1 MTNFKNMNIVV
12 LAGGTSTE
20 RLISIISGT
29 GVCRALR
36 AKGHNAVLLDIFAG
50 DSTADSNDFFPAQY
64 DVDKASAYMSSF
76 NDSIPAMVKERRA
89 FFGPNV
95 LEMCSAADIVFM
107 ALHGANGEDGRVQA
121 TFDLMG
127 IRYTGAGYLS
137 SAMAMDKAI
146 TKNMYITGGVPTAKA
161 YFVERGVEVK
171 TPAEMGLKYPVVVK
185 PACGGSSVGITIA
198 KDETEFTASVKTAF
212 DLEPK
217 AVIEE
222 FLKGREFSVGVI
234 DGKALPVIEIAP
246 KEGFYDYENKY
257 KPGATVETCPAD
269 ITPEQT
275 ERMQR
280 HAEHAMEAL
289 GIEAYGRID
298 FIMDAEGNMISLEAN
313 TLPGMT
319 ATSLLPQEAA
329 QVGFGYED
337 LCEHLINVSLKKYN
351 A

>member
-1 MTNFKNMNIVV
+1 MNIVV

-20 RLISIISGT
+20 RLISIVSGT

-36 AKGHNAVLLDIFAG
+36 AKGHKAVLVDIFAG
-50 DSTADSNDFFPAQY
+50 VAEATRDEFFPAEY
-64 DVDKASAYMSSF
+64 DVDQASAYMSSF
-76 NDSIPAMVKERRA
+76 NDKIEQMQQERSA

-95 LEMCSAADIVFM
+95 LEMCQAADFVFM

-121 TFDLMG
+121 ALDLMG
-127 IRYTGAGYLS
+127 VQYTGAGYLS

-146 TKNMYITGGVPTAKA
+146 TKNMFIAGGVPTAKA
-161 YFVERGVEVK
+161 YFVERGTEVK
-171 TPAEMGLKYPVVVK
+171 TPAEQGLKYPVVIK

-198 KDETEFTASVKTAF
+198 KDDAEFKQSVKIAF

-217 AVIEE
+217 AVVEE

-246 KEGFYDYENKY
+246 KEGWYDYENKY
-257 KPGATVETCPAD
+257 KPGATIETCPAE
-269 ITPEQT
+269 ITEEQT
-275 ERMQR
+275 ARMQR
-280 HAEHAMEAL
+280 HAEQAMEAL

-298 FIMDAEGNMISLEAN
+298 FIMDPDGYMIALEAN

-319 ATSLLPQEAA
+319 AMSLLPQEAA
-329 QVGFGYED
+329 QVGYSYED
-337 LCEHLINVSLKKYN
+337 LCEHLIYVSKKKYN
-351 A
+351 K

>member
-1 MTNFKNMNIVV
+1 MNIVV

-20 RLISIISGT
+20 RLVSIISGT

-36 AKGHNAVLLDIFAG
+36 AKGHNAVLLDVFAG
-50 DSTADSNDFFPAQY
+50 DEGANKDDFFPAQY
-64 DVDKASAYMSSF
+64 DVDKASEYISGF
-76 NDSIPAMVKERRA
+76 NDSIPAMVKQRRS

-95 LEMCSAADIVFM
+95 IEMCAAAHIVFL

-121 TFDLMG
+121 AFDLMG

-146 TKNMYITGGVPTAKA
+146 TKNLFITGGVPTARA
-161 YFVERGVEVK
+161 FFIERGEMVI
-171 TPAEMGLKYPVVVK
+171 TPSQAGLNYPVVVK

-198 KDETEFTASVKTAF
+198 KNEDEYHASVKIAF

-217 AVIEE
+217 VVVEE
-222 FLKGREFSVGVI
+222 FLQGREFSVGVV

-257 KPGATVETCPAD
+257 KPGATIETCPAH

-275 ERMQR
+275 STMQH
-280 HAEHAMEAL
+280 HAVKAMEAL

-298 FIMDAEGNMISLEAN
+298 FIMAPNGYMIALEAN

-329 QVGFGYED
+329 QVGYSYEE
-337 LCEHLINVSLKKYN
+337 LCEYLINVSMKKYN
-351 A
+351 V

>member
-1 MTNFKNMNIVV
+1 MNIVV

-20 RLISIISGT
+20 RLISIVSGT
-29 GVCRALR
+29 NVCRALR
-36 AKGHNAVLLDIFAG
+36 ARGHNAVLLDVFAG
-50 DSTADSNDFFPAQY
+50 NADADVNDFFPVDY
-64 DVDKASAYMSSF
+64 DVDRASDYMSGF
-76 NDSIPAMVKERRA
+76 NGRIPAMVKERRE

-95 LEMCSAADIVFM
+95 IEMCTAADIVFL

-121 TFDLMG
+121 AFDLMG
-127 IRYTGAGYLS
+127 VRYTGAGYLS

-146 TKNMYITGGVPTAKA
+146 TKNMFLAAGVPTAKA
-161 YFVERGVEVK
+161 YFLERGEAVA
-171 TPAEMGLKYPVVVK
+171 TPAEAGLRYPVVVK

-198 KDETEFTASVKTAF
+198 GSDAEFAESVKVAF

-217 AVIEE
+217 VVVEE
-222 FLKGREFSVGVI
+222 FLKGREFSVGVV

-257 KPGATVETCPAD
+257 KPGATIETCPAE

-275 ERMQR
+275 LAMQR
-280 HAEHAMEAL
+280 NAEKAMEAL
-289 GIEAYGRID
+289 GIEAYGRVD
-298 FIMDAEGNMISLEAN
+298 FIMAPDGYMIALEAN

-329 QVGFGYED
+329 QVGYSYEE
-337 LCEHLINVSLKKYN
+337 LCDYLIEVSLKKYE

>member
-1 MTNFKNMNIVV
+1 MNIVV

-36 AKGHNAVLLDIFAG
+36 AKGHNAVLLDIFCG
-50 DSTADSNDFFPAQY
+50 DENALVSDFFPAQY

-76 NDSIPAMVKERRA
+76 NDKVESMARERKA

-95 LEMCSAADIVFM
+95 LEMCSKADVVFM

-121 TFDLMG
+121 ALDLMG
-127 IRYTGAGYLS
+127 VKYTGAGYLS
-137 SAMAMDKAI
+137 SAMAMDKTI
-146 TKNMYITGGVPTAKA
+146 TKNMFIAGGVPTAKA
-161 YFVERGVEVK
+161 YFIERGNAVE
-171 TPAEMGLKYPVVVK
+171 TPAQQGLRYPVVVK

-198 KDETEFTASVKTAF
+198 KDEEEFNQSVAIAF

-217 AVIEE
+217 AIVEE
-222 FLKGREFSVGVI
+222 FIKGREFSVGVI

-246 KEGFYDYENKY
+246 KNGWYDYKNKY
-257 KPGATVETCPAD
+257 EPGATVETCPAE
-269 ITPEQT
+269 ITDEQT
-275 ERMQR
+275 ARMQR
-280 HAEHAMEAL
+280 HAEQAMEAV

-298 FIMDAEGNMISLEAN
+298 FIMTEDGSMYALEAN

-329 QVGFGYED
+329 QVGIGYED
-337 LCEHLINVSLKKYN
+337 LCEHLIKVSLKKYN
-351 A
+351 R

>member
-1 MTNFKNMNIVV
+1 MNIVV

-36 AKGHNAVLLDIFAG
+36 AKGHKAILLDIFAG
-50 DSTADSNDFFPAQY
+50 DANADPDNYFPEEY
-64 DVDKASAYMSSF
+64 DVDKANAYISSF
-76 NDSIPAMVKERRA
+76 NDKVEQMAKERKK
-89 FFGPNV
+89 FFGPHV
-95 LEMCSAADIVFM
+95 IKMCTAADIVFL

-121 TFDLMG
+121 TFDLLG

-137 SAMAMDKAI
+137 SAMAMDKTT
-146 TKNMYITGGVPTAKA
+146 TKVMFIAGGVPTAKA
-161 YFVERGVEVK
+161 YFIERGEELK
-171 TPAEMGLKYPVVVK
+171 TPATQGLKYPVIVK

-198 KDETEFTASVKTAF
+198 KDEEEFKASAKVAF

-217 AVIEE
+217 ALVEE

-246 KEGFYDYENKY
+246 KEGWYDYENKY
-257 KPGATVETCPAD
+257 KPGATIETCPAQ
-269 ITPEQT
+269 ITEEQT
-275 ERMQR
+275 ARMQR
-280 HAEHAMEAL
+280 HAENAFAAL

-298 FIMDAEGNMISLEAN
+298 FIMDADGDMIALEAN

-329 QVGFGYED
+329 QVGYNYEE

>member
-1 MTNFKNMNIVV
+1 MNIVV

-36 AKGHNAVLLDIFAG
+36 AKGHRAVLIDIFAG
-50 DSTADSNDFFPAQY
+50 DENADKDNFFPADY
-64 DVDKASAYMSSF
+64 DVDKANAYISSF
-76 NDSIPAMVKERRA
+76 NDRIGQMVKERRS

-95 LEMCSAADIVFM
+95 LEICQAADIAFM

-127 IRYTGAGYLS
+127 IKYTGAGCLS
-137 SAMAMDKAI
+137 SAMAMDKTI
-146 TKNMYITGGVPTAKA
+146 TKNMFIAGGVPTAKA
-161 YFVERGVEVK
+161 YFLQRGEAVP
-171 TPAEMGLKYPVVVK
+171 TPADKGIDYPVIVK

-198 KDETEFTASVKTAF
+198 NNDEEYNKSVKTSF

-217 AVIEE
+217 AVVEE
-222 FLKGREFSVGVI
+222 FVKGREFSVAVV

-246 KEGFYDYENKY
+246 KVGFYDYKNKY
-257 KPGATVETCPAD
+257 EPGATIETCPAD
-269 ITPEQT
+269 ITEEQT
-275 ERMQR
+275 TRMQH
-280 HAEHAMEAL
+280 HAEQAMAAL

-298 FIMDAEGNMISLEAN
+298 FIMTPEGKMIALEAN

-329 QVGFGYED
+329 QVGYSYED
-337 LCEHLINVSLKKYN
+337 LCEYIIKISLNKYK